1 MDIEKLKNQ
10 AVIYARQLAEDETA
24 PFDFAGEDY
33 TVQEWYLVITL
44 AQIYYN
50 LIKKIYT
57 REEAKQKQVEA
68 FEFVKQHYDI
78 FEEMEE

>member
-1 MDIEKLKNQ
+1 MDIEKVKNQ
-10 AVIYARQLAEDETA
+10 AVIYARKFAEDETA

-57 REEAKQKQVEA
+57 REEAKQKQKQA
-68 FEFVKQHYDI
+68 FEFVRENEHL
-78 FEEMEE
+78 FE

>member
-1 MDIEKLKNQ
+1 MNTEQIKNQ
-10 AVIYARQLAEDETA
+10 AVIYARKFAEDETA

-50 LIKKIYT
+50 LIKNIYT
-57 REEAKQKQVEA
+57 REEAKQKQIEA

-78 FEEMEE
+78 FEEIED